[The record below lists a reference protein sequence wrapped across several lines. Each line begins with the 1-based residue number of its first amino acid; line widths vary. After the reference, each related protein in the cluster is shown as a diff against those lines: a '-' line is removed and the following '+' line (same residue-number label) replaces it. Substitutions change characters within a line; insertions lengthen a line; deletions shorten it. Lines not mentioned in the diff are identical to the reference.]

1 MGLKNMSI
9 IHLVL
14 SGGVGSRLWPLSTK
28 ERPKQYLPLF
38 DDKTLFCHTVERN
51 RPFCEQVIVV
61 GNKDNYQL
69 SRNELD
75 LIGLTDYTEIVEAA
89 PRNTAAAIAFAAFS
103 VAPEAILLVTP
114 SDHIISNEKA
124 YSNAFKSAFQWA
136 KNDYLVTFGIT
147 PHKPETGYGYIEYD
161 GNEVS
166 SFREKP
172 DAHTATQFLE
182 SGRFLWNSGMFCFKA
197 GVFLEEL
204 AQYEPELY
212 AAAQRAWQ
220 KQQGGFLPSFETLAI
235 PSKSIDYAVMERSQ
249 RIKVVPATFEWHD
262 LGSYE
267 ALWDYFEA
275 KGHTHHFKGN
285 NMVMQTSQKR
295 VELVGVDELVIVE
308 TEDAIL
314 VMQKQESQ
322 NVKKLQENL

>member
-1 MGLKNMSI
+1 MSI
-9 IHLVL
+9 IHVIL

-38 DDKTLFCHTVERN
+38 DDKTLFSHTVERN

-69 SRNELD
+69 SREELD
-75 LIGLTDYTEIVEAA
+75 VIGLTDYTEIVEAA

-103 VAPEAILLVTP
+103 VAPEAVLLVTP

-161 GNEVS
+161 GNEVI

-172 DAHTATQFLE
+172 DIDTATQFLA

-197 GVFLEEL
+197 KVFLEEL
-204 AQYEPELY
+204 AQYEPELF
-212 AAAQRAWQ
+212 ADAHHAWQ
-220 KQQGGFLPSFETLAI
+220 NQQGGFLPQFETLAI
-235 PSKSIDYAVMERSQ
+235 PAKSIDYAVMERSQ
-249 RIKVVPATFEWHD
+249 RIKVVPATFEWYD

-275 KGHTHHFKGN
+275 KGHDHHFRAN
-285 NMVMQTSQKR
+285 NMVLQTGQKH
-295 VELVGVDELVIVE
+295 VELVGVDGLVIVE
-308 TEDAIL
+308 TENTIL
-314 VMQKQESQ
+314 VLPKSKSQE
-322 NVKKLQENL
+322 VKRVYERLKG

>member
-1 MGLKNMSI
+1 MSI
-9 IHLVL
+9 IHVIL

-38 DDKTLFCHTVERN
+38 DDKTLFSHTVERN

-69 SRNELD
+69 SREELD
-75 LIGLTDYTEIVEAA
+75 VIGLTDYTEIVEAA

-103 VAPEAILLVTP
+103 VAPEAVLLVTP

-161 GNEVS
+161 GNEVI

-172 DAHTATQFLE
+172 DIDTATQFLA
-182 SGRFLWNSGMFCFKA
+182 SARFLWNSGMFCFKA
-197 GVFLEEL
+197 KVFLEEL
-204 AQYEPELY
+204 AQYEPELF

-220 KQQGGFLPSFETLAI
+220 NQQGGFLPQFETLAI

-249 RIKVVPATFEWHD
+249 RIKVVPATFEWYD

-275 KGHTHHFKGN
+275 KGHDHHFRAN
-285 NMVMQTSQKR
+285 NMVLQTGQKH
-295 VELVGVDELVIVE
+295 VELVGVDGLVIVE
-308 TEDAIL
+308 TENTIL
-314 VMQKQESQ
+314 VLPKSKSQE
-322 NVKKLQENL
+322 VKRVYERLKG

>member
-1 MGLKNMSI
+1 MSI
-9 IHLVL
+9 IHVIL

-38 DDKTLFCHTVERN
+38 DDKTLFSHTVERN

-69 SRNELD
+69 SREALD
-75 LIGLTDYTEIVEAA
+75 VIGLTDYTEIVEAA

-103 VAPEAILLVTP
+103 VAPEAVLLVTP

-147 PHKPETGYGYIEYD
+147 PHKAETGYGYIEYN
-161 GNEVS
+161 GNEVN

-172 DAHTATQFLE
+172 DIDTATQFLA

-197 GVFLEEL
+197 KVFLEEL
-204 AQYEPELY
+204 AQYEPELF
-212 AAAQRAWQ
+212 AAAHHAWQ
-220 KQQGGFLPSFETLAI
+220 NQQGGFLPQFETLAI

-249 RIKVVPATFEWHD
+249 RIKVVPATFEWYD

-275 KGHTHHFKGN
+275 KGHDHHFREN
-285 NMVMQTSQKR
+285 NMVLQTGQKH
-295 VELVGVDELVIVE
+295 VELVGVDGLVIVE
-308 TEDAIL
+308 TENTIL
-314 VMQKQESQ
+314 VLPKSKSQE
-322 NVKKLQENL
+322 VKRVYDRLKG